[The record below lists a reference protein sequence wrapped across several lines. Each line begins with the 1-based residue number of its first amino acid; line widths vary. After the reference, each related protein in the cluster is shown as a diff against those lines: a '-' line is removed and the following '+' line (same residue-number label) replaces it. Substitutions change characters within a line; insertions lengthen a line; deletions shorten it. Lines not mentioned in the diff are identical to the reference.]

1 MSIVKRIISL
11 VMCVVLLI
19 PLSTNMC
26 DYDVFA
32 TQSRKGNFS
41 QNFTLTG
48 NGADDIVAVAR
59 AQLGKTGSQLG
70 YSEQWCADFVSDCA
84 DLAGQSVA
92 VPRDGYC
99 PNLRTKIVNAGGI
112 YVSTYTAQ
120 KGDIVFY
127 GNNGAEHVEIV
138 YAASNGVVSTIG
150 GNSGSSKSLLYRA
163 VKDHSTQTK
172 PIAYIVRPNY
182 KTTSQTPTLDQG
194 TLVNL
199 GDSFSAR
206 IRNCSSGKLLTNAN
220 NSNVYLDSTKSEN
233 FAKQIWKFTRNSDGS
248 YKIISSVTNVAMDLD
263 CAKDEDR
270 ANIKLNG
277 NYDTK
282 AQNYYILQRTDGTLM
297 IKPVLSQ
304 SRVFDIEYGSTD
316 DGTNIS
322 IYSINDSDA
331 QKFYIDK
338 CSNVGNFGND
348 FSALIINKNCWKPI
362 TVGYNNKVFLE
373 TETILKQ
380 PKQMWHFTYNSDDGT
395 YFIKSYYNDCYLD
408 VSGGSNTDGTPI
420 GVWKDNKDLAQ
431 RWFLVD
437 RGDGYVLKAACTSK
451 VMDLTNGSEND
462 GTAIQIWPANGS
474 NAQVFDIYK
483 INGERDKISYN
494 LMTESANVA
503 VGETTTISIENA
515 RYAIDYKLHIV
526 SPSGEKE
533 TVELGQSNVYKFI
546 GKEQGIYKIY
556 AEVKSPVS
564 SYIGSETDKCISIAV
579 GYDFNKSE
587 KLNTVYKGHL
597 YQLIEKKNVDW
608 TQAKNYC
615 ESNNG
620 YLTSVTS
627 EGENNAVANLVKEY
641 NGYAFLGGIR
651 KSDTEFRWVQA
662 SGDDF
667 GYTNWKEG
675 EPNYANHVTCPI
687 KDTYGT
693 YARENYIAMI
703 PSGQWNDV
711 TVFDENVNAFV
722 MESNVES
729 IEIKD
734 INKISYKEG
743 EKFDKDS
750 LKVEATFADGTKKN
764 VTDYAVEGFDSTK
777 NGEQKVTISY
787 YGITQSFFVNVEHNY
802 ISKITVEP
810 KCDVAGVRKY
820 ECDVCGEAYTET
832 IPALGHKFTEK
843 VVKPTA
849 EENGYTLHI
858 CTVCQYSYKDNYTNP
873 TGHDYVLMESKE
885 AGCLIDGYKKYKCN
899 DCYKEYTETL
909 LATGHKYTDEIVE
922 PTCTESG
929 YTLHKCSKCG
939 ESYKDAYVNAK
950 SHSYVSKLTTE
961 PTCTTDGLMTYTCK
975 NCNEKK
981 TETVPALGHNYVVS
995 VIEHT
1000 CENQGYTLHKCAKCG
1015 VSYKDNYTEEADHS
1029 YVSNIIKQ
1037 ATCQST
1043 GTREYTCKIC
1053 NTSYTETI
1061 PRTEHNYV
1069 ENVTRY
1075 PTCTNDGLAEYI
1087 CGVCGDSYT
1096 QSIKKIDHEF
1106 VQKVVEPTCGT
1117 IGYVADEC
1125 IMCGFEKVIKQKN
1138 ATNLH
1143 IYHVEKVVLPTLT
1156 SEGYTLKVCDV
1167 CGSEIKTNIVPKL
1180 KGNPAAKNVTIN
1192 KVKKLKLNAGKKK
1205 VTVSW
1210 KKVSKVS
1217 GYQIQYSTNS
1227 KMTKAKRVV
1236 VKKNKTKVVIKRLK
1250 SKKVLYVRIRA
1261 YKKVK
1266 NKTFYSKWSSMKKTK
1281 IK

>member
-92 VPRDGYC
+92 VPRDGSC
-99 PNLRTKIVNAGGI
+99 SNLRTKIVNAGGI

-182 KTTSQTPTLDQG
+182 KTTSQTPTLAQG

-199 GDSFSAR
+199 GNSFSAR
-206 IRNCSSGKLLTNAN
+206 IKNCTSGKLLTGTAG
-220 NSNVYLDSTKSEN
+220 NVMLDSHGNEKIAT
-233 FAKQIWKFTRNSDGS
+233 QIWKFNRNGDGS
-248 YKIISSVTNVAMDLD
+248 YKIISSVTNEAIDLD
-263 CAKDEDR
+263 RAADEDGS
-270 ANIKLNG
+270 NIKILGSYN
-277 NYDTK
+277 TT
-282 AQNYYILQRTDGTLM
+282 AQNWFIYQRSDGTYYIRSACSSTRVMDIKAGNTSDG
-297 IKPVLSQ
+297 S
-304 SRVFDIEYGSTD
+304 
-316 DGTNIS
+316 NIQL
-322 IYSINDSDA
+322 YTRNDSEA

-338 CSNVGNFGND
+338 CGEILNQGDD
-348 FSALIINKNCWKPI
+348 FWALILSTDCWKPI
-362 TVGYNNKVFLE
+362 MQQDDGNVVLG
-373 TETILKQ
+373 TETSDSYNRTLWHFLRNGNTGYYTVYSKLNGKPLDVDMAADEDGANVKCYDYNSSMAQKWFILRREDGSYYMKSACSSRNMDLLYSSS
-380 PKQMWHFTYNSDDGT
+380 KDGTNIQMWSH
-395 YFIKSYYNDCYLD
+395 
-408 VSGGSNTDGTPI
+408 
-420 GVWKDNKDLAQ
+420 
-431 RWFLVD
+431 
-437 RGDGYVLKAACTSK
+437 
-451 VMDLTNGSEND
+451 NGS
-462 GTAIQIWPANGS
+462 S
-474 NAQVFDIYK
+474 AQNFTVYK

-494 LMTESANVA
+494 LMTESANVDT
-503 VGETTTISIENA
+503 GETTSISIENA
-515 RYAIDYKLHIV
+515 QYAIDYKLHIV

-533 TVELGQSNVYKFI
+533 TVELGQSNAYKFI
-546 GKEQGIYKIY
+546 GKEQGVYKIY

-564 SYIGSETDKCISIAV
+564 SYIGSETNKCISIAV

-620 YLTSVTS
+620 YLTTVTS

-641 NGYAFLGGIR
+641 NGYAFLGGVR

-687 KDTYGT
+687 KDPYGT

-764 VTDYAVEGFDSTK
+764 VTDYTVEGFDSTK

-810 KCDVAGVRKY
+810 KCNVAGVRKY
-820 ECDVCGEAYTET
+820 ECDVCGESYTET
-832 IPALGHKFTEK
+832 IPALEHKFTEK
-843 VVKPTA
+843 VIKPTA

-885 AGCLIDGYKKYKCN
+885 AGCLTDGYKKYKCN
-899 DCYKEYTETL
+899 DCDKEYTEIL

-950 SHSYVSKLTTE
+950 SHSYVSKLTTA
-961 PTCTTDGLMTYTCK
+961 PTCTADGLMTYTCK

-981 TETVPALGHNYVVS
+981 TEIVPALGHNYVVS
-995 VIEHT
+995 VIKPT

-1125 IMCGFEKVIKQKN
+1125 IMCGFEKVIEQKN

-1180 KGNPAAKNVTIN
+1180 KGNPVAKNVTIN

-1227 KMTKAKRVV
+1227 KMTKAKRVI

-1266 NKTFYSKWSSMKKTK
+1266 NKTFYSQWSSMKKTK

>member
-1 MSIVKRIISL
+1 M
-11 VMCVVLLI
+11 
-19 PLSTNMC
+19 
-26 DYDVFA
+26 
-32 TQSRKGNFS
+32 
-41 QNFTLTG
+41 
-48 NGADDIVAVAR
+48 
-59 AQLGKTGSQLG
+59 
-70 YSEQWCADFVSDCA
+70 
-84 DLAGQSVA
+84 
-92 VPRDGYC
+92 
-99 PNLRTKIVNAGGI
+99 
-112 YVSTYTAQ
+112 
-120 KGDIVFY
+120 
-127 GNNGAEHVEIV
+127 
-138 YAASNGVVSTIG
+138 
-150 GNSGSSKSLLYRA
+150 
-163 VKDHSTQTK
+163 
-172 PIAYIVRPNY
+172 
-182 KTTSQTPTLDQG
+182 
-194 TLVNL
+194 
-199 GDSFSAR
+199 
-206 IRNCSSGKLLTNAN
+206 
-220 NSNVYLDSTKSEN
+220 
-233 FAKQIWKFTRNSDGS
+233 
-248 YKIISSVTNVAMDLD
+248 
-263 CAKDEDR
+263 
-270 ANIKLNG
+270 
-277 NYDTK
+277 
-282 AQNYYILQRTDGTLM
+282 
-297 IKPVLSQ
+297 
-304 SRVFDIEYGSTD
+304 
-316 DGTNIS
+316 
-322 IYSINDSDA
+322 
-331 QKFYIDK
+331 
-338 CSNVGNFGND
+338 
-348 FSALIINKNCWKPI
+348 
-362 TVGYNNKVFLE
+362 
-373 TETILKQ
+373 
-380 PKQMWHFTYNSDDGT
+380 
-395 YFIKSYYNDCYLD
+395 
-408 VSGGSNTDGTPI
+408 
-420 GVWKDNKDLAQ
+420 
-431 RWFLVD
+431 
-437 RGDGYVLKAACTSK
+437 
-451 VMDLTNGSEND
+451 
-462 GTAIQIWPANGS
+462 
-474 NAQVFDIYK
+474 
-483 INGERDKISYN
+483 
-494 LMTESANVA
+494 
-503 VGETTTISIENA
+503 
-515 RYAIDYKLHIV
+515 
-526 SPSGEKE
+526 
-533 TVELGQSNVYKFI
+533 
-546 GKEQGIYKIY
+546 
-556 AEVKSPVS
+556 
-564 SYIGSETDKCISIAV
+564 
-579 GYDFNKSE
+579 
-587 KLNTVYKGHL
+587 
-597 YQLIEKKNVDW
+597 
-608 TQAKNYC
+608 
-615 ESNNG
+615 
-620 YLTSVTS
+620 
-627 EGENNAVANLVKEY
+627 
-641 NGYAFLGGIR
+641 
-651 KSDTEFRWVQA
+651 
-662 SGDDF
+662 
-667 GYTNWKEG
+667 
-675 EPNYANHVTCPI
+675 
-687 KDTYGT
+687 
-693 YARENYIAMI
+693 
-703 PSGQWNDV
+703 
-711 TVFDENVNAFV
+711 
-722 MESNVES
+722 
-729 IEIKD
+729 
-734 INKISYKEG
+734 
-743 EKFDKDS
+743 
-750 LKVEATFADGTKKN
+750 
-764 VTDYAVEGFDSTK
+764 
-777 NGEQKVTISY
+777 
-787 YGITQSFFVNVEHNY
+787 
-802 ISKITVEP
+802 EP

-899 DCYKEYTETL
+899 DCDKEYTETL

-961 PTCTTDGLMTYTCK
+961 PTCTADGLMTYTCK

-995 VIEHT
+995 VIEPT

-1125 IMCGFEKVIKQKN
+1125 IICGFEKVIEQKN

-1180 KGNPAAKNVTIN
+1180 KGNPVAKNVTIN

-1227 KMTKAKRVV
+1227 KMTKAKRVI

-1250 SKKVLYVRIRA
+1250 SKKILYVRIRA

-1266 NKTFYSKWSSMKKTK
+1266 NKTFYSQWSSMKKTK